1 MPEIIAGLYEL
12 EEQIGA
18 GGAGIV
24 YLGKH
29 LRLGK
34 TVVLKA
40 DKRTLRAKPEVLRR
54 EVDALKNLSHTY
66 IPQVYDFIAEGD
78 TVYTVMDYIEG
89 ESLDRPLKRGE
100 RFSQPQIIEWACE
113 LLEALCYLHSRPP
126 YGILHSDIKPANIMV
141 TPQGD
146 IRLIDFNIAL
156 ALGESGSV
164 RVGFSRG
171 YASPEHYGLDY
182 TIHPTGNTTSRNLA
196 SESLSSSGTG
206 QGKGVLLDVRSD
218 IYSVG
223 ATLYHLLTGVR
234 PPQNAE
240 EVPAITEKGVSPAV
254 SAIIQKAMR
263 PNPDERY
270 QTAAEMLAAFENLR
284 RNDPRVRRRRAAVA
298 CTVAALVTLFLAGG
312 ALAFA
317 GQRGVAELDSER
329 VLTEQAANALRAGD
343 KVSAVRLSA
352 RTQTLERGIFDPPN
366 LSEGQKVLTDALG
379 VYDLESGFDDYR
391 TLDLPSAPLKVSL
404 SPEGSRLAV
413 IYAWEMAVYDLDTME
428 RLAALETEESALSDA
443 VFLDENRVA
452 YAGAGVVR
460 VYDVSE
466 GRELWAG
473 ERGTKIVR
481 SADGHKLASVYK
493 DEPAAHIYDADTGE
507 LLKTVSFQ
515 GKRQWIAANDR
526 YLDPGDNLLALN
538 ADGSLLAVSFDDG
551 SLTVF
556 YLDDEEGGNL
566 EVLDPSDFIHFEG
579 GFQGRYLA
587 FSACTGSEDGY
598 SMFAAVDT
606 VELAQTVLFDLNG
619 PVRVQCDES
628 GVYFT
633 TGNHLLKVNPATG
646 DYTEAAYTE
655 NAIAAFRHS
664 GEYAIVSEKMPGQSG
679 RFSFFDRHAGEMARV
694 DMDASGDFADL
705 SGQFA
710 LMGSHNAPTLRLMK
724 LDDHADAR
732 IFSYDPAYV
741 HDEARLSADGQTV
754 TLFRYDAFRVFDIN
768 GQLIASQVI
777 PDARE
782 VYDQQFHRDG
792 EKSWLEVTYNNGF
805 VRDYSAA
812 DGSVL
817 DERQG
822 DAPDL
827 SLTEEFLTD
836 RFRIVRTL
844 HDAPVVYDR
853 QSGKRIRELQQDD
866 TLTYVDQ
873 IGDCLMTWYIT
884 AQGEWYGLL
893 LDENLETLAR
903 LPYLCDVL
911 ENRVVF
917 DYPSGELKESPL
929 YSLEELLSMAETYS

>member
-1 MPEIIAGLYEL
+1 MPEIIAGMYEL
-12 EEQIGA
+12 EEKIGA

-34 TVVLKA
+34 KVVLKA
-40 DKRTLRAKPEVLRR
+40 DKRTLRTKPEILRR

-100 RFSQPQIIEWACE
+100 RFQQAQVIEWACE

-141 TPQGD
+141 TPQGE

-182 TIHPTGNTTSRNLA
+182 TIHPSGNITSRNSIA
-196 SESLSSSGTG
+196 SENNTTG
-206 QGKGVLLDVRSD
+206 HGKGVLLDVRSD

-240 EVPAITEKGVSPAV
+240 EVPAITDKSVSPAV
-254 SAIIQKAMR
+254 AAIVQKAMR

-284 RNDPRVRRRRAAVA
+284 RNDPRAKRRRRAIA
-298 CTVAALVTLFLAGG
+298 CTFAALVTLFLLGG

-317 GQRGVAELDSER
+317 GQRGIAELDSER
-329 VLTEQAANALRAGD
+329 VLIEQAEKALRAGD
-343 KVSAVRLSA
+343 VASAVRLSA
-352 RTQTLERGIFDPPN
+352 QTQTLERGIFDPPN
-366 LSEGQKVLTDALG
+366 LPEGQKVLTDALG
-379 VYDLESGFDDYR
+379 VYDLESGFEDYR
-391 TLDLPSAPLKVSL
+391 ALDLPSEPLKVLL
-404 SPEGSRLAV
+404 SPEGRRLAV
-413 IYAWEMAVYDLDTME
+413 IYAWHLAVYDLDSME
-428 RLAALETEESALSDA
+428 RLAALDVEESALSDV

-452 YAGAGVVR
+452 YAGAGAVR

-466 GRELWAG
+466 GRELWTG

-481 SADGHKLASVYK
+481 SADGHRIASVYK
-493 DEPAAHIYDADTGE
+493 DEPAAHIYDADTGK
-507 LLKTVSFQ
+507 LLKTVSFG
-515 GKRQWIAANDR
+515 GKQQWIPANDR

-556 YLDDEEGGNL
+556 YLEDEEGGNL

-579 GFQGRYLA
+579 GFCGRYLA
-587 FSACTGSEDGY
+587 FSACMGTDDGY
-598 SMFAAVDT
+598 SMFAAVDA

-619 PVRVQCDES
+619 VVRVQCDEN

-633 TGNHLLKVNPATG
+633 NGNHLLKVNPANG
-646 DYTEAAYTE
+646 DYEQVAYTE
-655 NAIAAFRHS
+655 NAIETFLHS
-664 GEYAIVSEKMPGQSG
+664 GEYAIVGEKMSGQVG
-679 RFSFFDRHAGEMARV
+679 RFSFFDRHAGEMART
-694 DMDASGDFADL
+694 DTDLSCDFADL
-705 SGQFA
+705 CGKFA
-710 LMGSHNAPTLRLMK
+710 LVGSHNAPILRLMK

-732 IFSYDPAYV
+732 LFSYDPAYT
-741 HDEARLSADGQTV
+741 HDEARLSADGKTV
-754 TLFRYDAFRVFDIN
+754 TLFRYDGFRVFDID
-768 GQLIASQVI
+768 GQQIASQTI
-777 PDARE
+777 PNPRE
-782 VYDQQFHRDG
+782 VYDQQFRRDG
-792 EKSWLEVTYNNGF
+792 EKSCLEVTYNDGF
-805 VRDYSAA
+805 IRDYSAA
-812 DGSVL
+812 DGSIL

-822 DAPDL
+822 EKPDL
-827 SLTEEFLTD
+827 TLNEEFFTN

-844 HDAPVVYDR
+844 HDAPIVYDR
-853 QSGKRIRELQQDD
+853 QSGKQIRELEREDK
-866 TLTYVDQ
+866 LAYVDQ
-873 IGDCLMTWYIT
+873 IGGNVMTWYIT
-884 AQGEWYGLL
+884 ARGEWYGLL

-903 LPYLCDVL
+903 LPRLCDVL
-911 ENRVVF
+911 DNRVIF
-917 DYPSGELKESPL
+917 DYPSGELKESTL
-929 YSLEELLSMAETYS
+929 YSLKELLDMAEAYS

>member
-1 MPEIIAGLYEL
+1 MPEIIAGMYEL
-12 EEQIGA
+12 EEKIGA

-34 TVVLKA
+34 KVVLKA
-40 DKRTLRAKPEVLRR
+40 DKRTLRTKPEILRR

-100 RFSQPQIIEWACE
+100 RFSQPQVIEWACE

-141 TPQGD
+141 TPQGE

-182 TIHPTGNTTSRNLA
+182 TVHPAGNTTSRNSVA
-196 SESLSSSGTG
+196 TGSSTGSGRG
-206 QGKGVLLDVRSD
+206 ILLDVRSD

-234 PPQNAE
+234 PPQDAE
-240 EVPAITEKGVSPAV
+240 EVPAITDKSVSPAV
-254 SAIIQKAMR
+254 AAIVRKAMR

-270 QTAAEMLAAFENLR
+270 QTAAEMLAAFENLH
-284 RNDPRVRRRRAAVA
+284 RNDPRARRRRRAIA
-298 CTVAALVTLFLAGG
+298 CTVAALVTLFLSGG

-329 VLTEQAANALRAGD
+329 VLIEQAANALRAGD
-343 KVSAVRLSA
+343 VASAVRLSA
-352 RTQTLERGIFDPPN
+352 STQTLQRGIFDPPN
-366 LSEGQKVLTDALG
+366 LAEGQRVLTDALG
-379 VYDLESGFDDYR
+379 VYNLESGFDDYR
-391 TLDLPSAPLKVSL
+391 TLNLPSEPLKVQL
-404 SPEGSRLAV
+404 SPEGTRLAV
-413 IYAWEMAVYDLDTME
+413 IYAWELAVYDLDTMN
-428 RLAALETEESALSDA
+428 RLAVLDVEESALSDV

-452 YAGAGVVR
+452 YAGAGGVR
-460 VYDVSE
+460 VHDVSE

-473 ERGTKIVR
+473 ERGTKVVR
-481 SADGHKLASVYK
+481 SADGRRIASVYK
-493 DEPAAHIYDADTGE
+493 DEPAARIYDADSGE
-507 LLKTVSFQ
+507 LLKTVSFG
-515 GKRQWIAANDR
+515 GKRQWVAANDG
-526 YLDPGDNLLALN
+526 YLDPGDNLLSLN

-556 YLDDEEGGNL
+556 DLESAEGEAW

-579 GFQGRYLA
+579 GFCGRYLA
-587 FSACTGSEDGY
+587 FSACTGTNNGASL
-598 SMFAAVDT
+598 FAAVDM
-606 VELAQTVLFDLNG
+606 VELAQTVLFDLSG
-619 PVRVQCDES
+619 PVRVQCDED

-633 TGNHLLKVNPATG
+633 VKNRLVKVDPATG
-646 DYTEAAYTE
+646 DYTEVAGTE
-655 NAIAAFRHS
+655 NEIAAFRHV

-679 RFSFFDRHAGEMARV
+679 RFSLFDRRAAEMARV
-694 DMDASGDFADL
+694 DTDASCDFADL
-705 SGQFA
+705 RGKFA
-710 LMGSHNAPTLRLMK
+710 LTGSHNAPVLRLMK

-732 IFSYDPAYV
+732 IFSYDPADR
-741 HDEARLSADGQTV
+741 HDEARLSADGKTV
-754 TLFRYDAFRVFDIN
+754 TLFRYDAFRVFDIG
-768 GQLIASQVI
+768 GQLISAQTI

-782 VYDQQFHRDG
+782 VYDQQFRRDG
-792 EKSWLEVTYNNGF
+792 GKSWLEVTYNSGF

-812 DGSVL
+812 DGAIL
-817 DERQG
+817 GERQG

-827 SLTEEFLTD
+827 TFTEEFLTD
-836 RFRIVRTL
+836 RFRIVRTF
-844 HDAPVVYDR
+844 HEAPVVYDR
-853 QSGKRIRELQQDD
+853 QSGEQIRELEQDD
-866 TLTYVDQ
+866 TLAYVDQ
-873 IGDCLMTWYIT
+873 VGENLLTWYIT

-893 LDENLETLAR
+893 LDEHLDTLAR
-903 LPYLCDVL
+903 LPNLCDVL
-911 ENRVVF
+911 GNRVVF

-929 YSLEELLSMAETYS
+929 YSLEDLLSMAEAYS